1 MAARL
6 GMKGRGSVG
15 VVVGDARQKI
25 IQANRVKT
33 GDARCVPYVGPLW
46 YLKIFFQGQIG

>member
-6 GMKGRGSVG
+6 GMKGRGSGG

-33 GDARCVPYVGPLW
+33 GDARCVPHVMLVLSGN
-46 YLKIFFQGQIG
+46 

>member
-6 GMKGRGSVG
+6 GVKGG
-15 VVVGDARQKI
+15 VKGGVVGDARQKI

-33 GDARCVPYVGPLW
+33 GDAR
-46 YLKIFFQGQIG
+46 

>member
-6 GMKGRGSVG
+6 GMKGRGSGG
-15 VVVGDARQKI
+15 VIGDARQKI

-33 GDARCVPYVGPLW
+33 GDARCVPHVMLVLCGN
-46 YLKIFFQGQIG
+46 

>member
-6 GMKGRGSVG
+6 GMKGRGSGG

-33 GDARCVPYVGPLW
+33 GDARCVPYLGLLW
-46 YLKIFFQGQIG
+46 